1 MIGIRQKLMLGFGG
15 LLAVIAVV
23 GAMTMTRLDALGQAL
38 SLALH
43 ENYRS
48 VVACQEMKDALAQM
62 NDGLFLLLTGEEAV
76 GAAQISAQKSRFDRA
91 LAVELG
97 NITLPGE
104 GEKAAQLKSLF
115 AHYAQHMGQLA
126 RDL

>member
-15 LLAVIAVV
+15 LLAVLAVV

-38 SLALH
+38 NLALH
-43 ENYRS
+43 ENCRS

-76 GAAQISAQKSRFDRA
+76 DAAQISAQESQA
-91 LAVELG
+91 GA
-97 NITLPGE
+97 
-104 GEKAAQLKSLF
+104 
-115 AHYAQHMGQLA
+115 
-126 RDL
+126 